1 MWNDTSADNR
11 PCANVDTYADCVR
24 AEDKGVV
31 VIECKEG

>member
-1 MWNDTSADNR
+1 MWNDTSADNL
-11 PCANVDTYADCVR
+11 PYATVDTYADCVR